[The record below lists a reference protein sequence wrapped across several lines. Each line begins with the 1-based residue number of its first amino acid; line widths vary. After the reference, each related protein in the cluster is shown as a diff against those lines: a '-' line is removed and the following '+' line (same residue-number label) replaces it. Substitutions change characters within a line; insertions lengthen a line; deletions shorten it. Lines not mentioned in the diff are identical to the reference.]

1 MKLLLHV
8 DTNDYDPESD
18 VIEINGF
25 SLFGLKLKTF
35 QDWNVAGQ
43 TGFWYI
49 DGDPYCGTAYDCEI
63 NYCGTDA
70 ELLLRC
76 LVAKI
81 KEVCEDR
88 FIKLWINGLEVEFTD
103 DDLVLMR
110 PEWIKVMKDN

>member
-8 DTNDYDPESD
+8 DTNDYDGDNSD
-18 VIEINGF
+18 LPSDGF

-43 TGFWYI
+43 TGFWSI

-81 KEVCEDR
+81 KEFCEGR

-110 PEWIKVMKDN
+110 REWIETMKGN